1 MITWI
6 TTVGWSPFAV
16 INPIWA
22 FCKEYEEYPDK
33 IILIYTPSEMI
44 KNNLKVCKQYIT
56 EILKF
61 YNGNHL
67 NKKLIIDEVIDNDNI
82 ELYADRLSK
91 VIERE
96 NNLRPNKII
105 LDMTPGRKYMSAI
118 NVYYGY
124 NFNETQIQVF
134 YLHLEESKYQDIPY
148 PLCPIIKNELID
160 ILESTE
166 IFSKDLE
173 KPSEK
178 EWKKG
183 VEVELGNHTL
193 DTIEDD
199 DKKKEYLTLLSIKK
213 NFNTKTK
220 IRKFTFGYDTV
231 IRGHE
236 LDKILKGLITMGYV
250 MANSIVNNNQKY
262 IIYDLTKQGE
272 DYIEKVKRQNNNENQ
287 EAS

>member
-22 FCKEYEEYPDK
+22 FCKECEEYPDK

-220 IRKFTFGYDTV
+220 IRKFTFGYGTV

-262 IIYDLTKQGE
+262 IIYDLTKEGE
-272 DYIEKVKRQNNNENQ
+272 DYIEKVRRQNNNENQ